1 MFRCLLNLILGALLP
16 TVAMAAG
23 DPHRVP
29 DTLAQRL
36 QACTVCHGQE
46 GRATNAGY
54 FPRIAGKPAGYLYH
68 QLLHFRDGR
77 RNNASMSFLLDHMS
91 DAYLRDIATH
101 FAGLDLPYP
110 PPLPPAAGPADL
122 ARGEHLVRH
131 GDPARGLPACVAC
144 HGASMTGVTPAV
156 PGLLGLPRDCLI
168 GQLGAWQTGLRQAF
182 APDCMA
188 RIARAMAPQDI
199 SAVASWLASQPVPV
213 PAHPQ
218 AALPAP
224 MPMECGLTPPAR
236 GGRP

>member
-77 RNNASMSFLLDHMS
+77 RNNAGMSFLLDHMS

-122 ARGEHLVRH
+122 ARGEQLVRQ
-131 GDPARGLPACVAC
+131 GDPARGLPA
-144 HGASMTGVTPAV
+144 
-156 PGLLGLPRDCLI
+156 
-168 GQLGAWQTGLRQAF
+168 
-182 APDCMA
+182 
-188 RIARAMAPQDI
+188 
-199 SAVASWLASQPVPV
+199 
-213 PAHPQ
+213 
-218 AALPAP
+218 
-224 MPMECGLTPPAR
+224 
-236 GGRP
+236 

>member
-77 RNNASMSFLLDHMS
+77 RNNAGMSFLLDHMS

-122 ARGEHLVRH
+122 ATRGVSWCAR
-131 GDPARGLPACVAC
+131 GTPARGLPACVAC

-156 PGLLGLPRDCLI
+156 PGLLGLPRDYPI

-199 SAVASWLASQPVPV
+199 SAVASWLASQPVPITDC
-213 PAHPQ
+213 P
-218 AALPAP
+218 
-224 MPMECGLTPPAR
+224 
-236 GGRP
+236 